1 MTTLALALI
10 VAAAFLHAG
19 WNLLAKQ
26 TAGGAVF
33 LWLFASVSCLVYAP
47 LVAIWALLYP
57 PHMGLWAWLFVFV
70 SACIH
75 IGYFLSLQRGYQV
88 GDLSLVYP
96 LARGTGPL
104 IAALVAIALLGERP
118 SALAMAGGALII
130 FCVFVISGGLGGLRR
145 RPPPA
150 ACGYGLLTGLL
161 IGAPSSAS
169 PS

>member
-1 MTTLALALI
+1 
-10 VAAAFLHAG
+10 
-19 WNLLAKQ
+19 
-26 TAGGAVF
+26 
-33 LWLFASVSCLVYAP
+33 SVIYAP
-47 LVAIWALLYP
+47 FVLAWVLLYP
-57 PHMGLWAWLFVFV
+57 PAMTGLAWLFVAA
-70 SACIH
+70 SSCIH

-104 IAALVAIALLGERP
+104 IAALVAIALLSERP
-118 SALAMAGGALII
+118 SALALAGGALII